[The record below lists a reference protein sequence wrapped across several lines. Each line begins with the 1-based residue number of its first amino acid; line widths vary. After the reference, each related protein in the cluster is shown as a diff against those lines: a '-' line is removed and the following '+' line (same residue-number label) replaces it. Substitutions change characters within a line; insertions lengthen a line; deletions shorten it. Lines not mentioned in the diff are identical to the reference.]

1 MWKSTE
7 EGGINTYMIIVLLG
21 ASGSGKST
29 IENELATH
37 HGFDKII
44 SYTTRQPRNEEV
56 NGKDYYFTENN
67 IFATMIKTD
76 VLAEYDE
83 YSQGRLYGTLKSDY
97 VNGNKVVVLTP
108 NGLRQLK
115 QNCPNE
121 NIFTVLVKA
130 SLGTRVKRYIDRCGV
145 NEFTFDDKNEIAAR
159 VERDFSMF
167 LGLEKEADLVVDN
180 NEGTDIGDLINNIL
194 VTFKNSEEDKI
205 DGI

>member
-1 MWKSTE
+1 
-7 EGGINTYMIIVLLG
+7 MIIVLLG

-37 HGFDKII
+37 HGFEKII

-67 IFATMIKTD
+67 TFAAMISTG

-83 YSQGRLYGTLKSDY
+83 YSQGRLYGTLKADY
-97 VNGNKVVVLTP
+97 ADGNKVVVLTP

-115 QNCPNE
+115 QSCPND
-121 NIFTVLVKA
+121 NIFTVLVNA

-145 NEFTFDDKNEIAAR
+145 NQFTFDDKNEIASR
-159 VERDFSMF
+159 VERDFAMF
-167 LGLEKEADLVVDN
+167 LGLEREVNLVVDN
-180 NEGTDIGDLINNIL
+180 NEGTNINDVVKEIL
-194 VTFKNSEEDKI
+194 ETERMYEN
-205 DGI
+205 